1 MDRTT
6 YCEMMNA
13 LANMAQESEA
23 IIQNVTIQ
31 TYNRLFVA
39 CREDIKSM
47 SNSIL
52 INTGDELIALPY
64 SSIEYISI

>member
-31 TYNRLFVA
+31 TYNRLIVA

-47 SNSIL
+47 NNSIL

>member
-13 LANMAQESEA
+13 LANMAQENEA

-31 TYNRLFVA
+31 TYNRLIVA

-47 SNSIL
+47 NNSIL

-64 SSIEYISI
+64 SSIEYISM

>member
-13 LANMAQESEA
+13 LANMAQENEA

-31 TYNRLFVA
+31 TYNRLIVA

>member
-13 LANMAQESEA
+13 LTNMAQESEA

-31 TYNRLFVA
+31 TYNRLIVA